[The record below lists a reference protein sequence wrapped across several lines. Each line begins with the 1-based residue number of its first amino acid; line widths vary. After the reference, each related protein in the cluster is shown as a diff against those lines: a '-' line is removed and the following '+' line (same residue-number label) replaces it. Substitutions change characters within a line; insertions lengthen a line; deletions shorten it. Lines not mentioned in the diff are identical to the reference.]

1 MARKNPFAKLMNETL
16 MGDPLTSAGV
26 AHDYTVK
33 GASRS
38 IISTIDELAARA
50 DQLLQGQT
58 VVELDPDVID
68 ASFVQDRID
77 EEGDEFEALVAAIR
91 ERGQDS
97 PILVRPHPVSSGRY
111 MVVFGHRR
119 LNAMRLLGRK
129 VRAVVKALDDRDH
142 VIAQGQENSA
152 RSDLSFIEKALFAKK
167 LVALNYDSDNKTVL
181 LALSIDRATLSK
193 MLSVSNIPAD
203 ILDVV
208 GGAKAPGRDRWYEL
222 RQLLEVPKNIERLR
236 IELGSVDL
244 DGLDSDA
251 RFNLVFDLL
260 KRKKTAG
267 VVRQTKQSRW
277 GAQDRSVIADIR
289 TDGKKYTL
297 ALKAKDAVDFGDYL
311 TSQLDALYAAFRDSQ
326 QKT

>member
-16 MGDPLTSAGV
+16 MNEPSRSSNV

-38 IISTIDELAARA
+38 ILSTIDELAERA
-50 DQLLQGQT
+50 DQLLQGET

-68 ASFVQDRID
+68 ASFVQDRMD
-77 EEGDEFEALVAAIR
+77 EDGSEFEALVAAIR

-119 LNAMRLLGRK
+119 LNAVRVLGRK

-152 RSDLSFIEKALFAKK
+152 RSDLSFIEKALFAQK

-193 MLSVSNIPAD
+193 MLSVSNIAAD
-203 ILDVV
+203 ILDIL
-208 GGAKAPGRDRWYEL
+208 GAAKAPGRDRWYEL
-222 RQLLEVPKNIERLR
+222 SQLLDIPRNIERLR
-236 IELGSVDL
+236 VALEDVDL
-244 DGLDSDA
+244 DTLDGDT

-260 KRKKTAG
+260 KHKKKAG
-267 VVRQTKQSRW
+267 VVRHTKQNQW
-277 GAQDRSVIADIR
+277 GASDRSVMADIR
-289 TDGKKYTL
+289 SDGKKYTL
-297 ALKAKDAVDFGDYL
+297 ALKAKDAVEFGDYI
-311 TSQLDALYAAFRDSQ
+311 TSNLDALYAAFRDSQ